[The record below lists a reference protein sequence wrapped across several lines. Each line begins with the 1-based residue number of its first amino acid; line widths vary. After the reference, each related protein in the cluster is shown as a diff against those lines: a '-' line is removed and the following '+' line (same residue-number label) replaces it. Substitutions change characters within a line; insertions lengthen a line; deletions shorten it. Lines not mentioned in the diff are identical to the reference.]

1 MDNLL
6 KSLKSDNHLII
17 ILKTESDGL
26 IKLKGT
32 ELKQISNKGLWAL
45 TINEFNKS
53 DNIQSQIFFRSE
65 NVFTVTQNAK
75 ERLK

>member
-6 KSLKSDNHLII
+6 KSLKSDNYLII

-32 ELKQISNKGLWAL
+32 ELKQISNKGLWSL

-65 NVFTVTQNAK
+65 NVFTVTK
-75 ERLK
+75 MLRRD